1 MNSKT
6 VKIVGTGLLMA
17 IVVVLQALV
26 SGIRFGTFSITLTL
40 VPIIIGAAL
49 FGPLAGALL
58 GTVFGVVVLIT
69 DAGAFM
75 AISIPGTIIVCILKG
90 ALAGLAAGY
99 IYRLLEKKNK
109 LLAVVVA
116 GICAPVVNTGIFLLG
131 CKLFFYDTIKG
142 WAAASGYENTGLYMI
157 TIFVGLNFIVE
168 LLVNLVLSTTI
179 VRIVE
184 IGRKQIKINK

>member
-184 IGRKQIKINK
+184 IGRKQIKIKE

>member
-90 ALAGLAAGY
+90 ALADWQ
-99 IYRLLEKKNK
+99 R
-109 LLAVVVA
+109 
-116 GICAPVVNTGIFLLG
+116 GISTG
-131 CKLFFYDTIKG
+131 CWKR
-142 WAAASGYENTGLYMI
+142 
-157 TIFVGLNFIVE
+157 
-168 LLVNLVLSTTI
+168 
-179 VRIVE
+179 RINCW
-184 IGRKQIKINK
+184 R

>member
-1 MNSKT
+1 M
-6 VKIVGTGLLMA
+6 
-17 IVVVLQALV
+17 
-26 SGIRFGTFSITLTL
+26 
-40 VPIIIGAAL
+40 
-49 FGPLAGALL
+49 
-58 GTVFGVVVLIT
+58 
-69 DAGAFM
+69 
-75 AISIPGTIIVCILKG
+75 
-90 ALAGLAAGY
+90 AAGY

>member
-6 VKIVGTGLLMA
+6 VKVVGTGLLMA